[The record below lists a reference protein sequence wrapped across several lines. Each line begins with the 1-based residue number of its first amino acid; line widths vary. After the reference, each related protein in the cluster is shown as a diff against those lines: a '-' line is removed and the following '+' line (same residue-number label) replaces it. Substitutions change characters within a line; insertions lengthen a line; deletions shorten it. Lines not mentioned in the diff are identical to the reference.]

1 MTQTKRY
8 DVQALTRFVEQLFE
22 KAGAD
27 AEVAQVVT
35 QVLLEGELLGHR
47 THGLNLVSRY
57 IGGMLSGQVKA
68 QAQALEQVSDSGISS
83 LFDGHYVLG
92 PYCVSRALDCAAKGA
107 SAQGIGI
114 AVVRRAAHI
123 GCLAAYLKPYTDRGL
138 VAMVYSSDPSVG
150 LVCAH
155 GGVDPVFTPNPI
167 AAGIPTQGE
176 PILLDVSMSTVTLGL
191 VGQCRDTGSRLP
203 HPVLM
208 SNDGHLSD
216 DPRDFFTTPQGSILP
231 LGGQAFGHKG
241 FALAI
246 LVEALTSALAGHGRK
261 DAPDQWGASATA
273 VVIDPRY
280 FGGLQAFTDE
290 TSFLGRLIVASRP
303 VDPERPVRLPG
314 QAGLAL
320 RRHALAQGLSLSQP
334 VLDDLDRLA
343 EQLQLA
349 TRSQALSQ

>member
-1 MTQTKRY
+1 MTEANRY
-8 DVQALTRFVEQLFE
+8 DTRTLTTFVEQLFE

-27 AEVAQVVT
+27 ADVAQVVT
-35 QVLLEGELLGHR
+35 RVLLEGELLGHR

-57 IGGMLSGQVKA
+57 IGGMLSGQVKSHA
-68 QAQALEQVSDSGISS
+68 QQLEQVSDSGIST
-83 LFDGHYVLG
+83 LLDGHYVLG
-92 PYCVSRALDCAAKGA
+92 PYCVSRALDCAAIGA
-107 SAQGIGI
+107 SEQGIGI

-123 GCLAAYLKPYTDRGL
+123 GCLAAYLKPFTDRGL

-155 GGVDPVFTPNPI
+155 GGIDPIYTPNPI

-191 VGQCRDTGSRLP
+191 VGQCRDAGSTLP

-208 SNDGHLSD
+208 SNDGQLSD
-216 DPRDFFTTPQGSILP
+216 DPAAFYTTPQGSILP

-246 LVEALTSALAGHGRK
+246 LVEALTCGLAGHGRK
-261 DAPDQWGASATA
+261 DSPDQWGASATA
-273 VVIDPRY
+273 VVIDPRF
-280 FGGLQAFTDE
+280 FGGLEAFTAE
-290 TSFLGRLIVASRP
+290 SSFLGKLILASRP

-314 QAGLAL
+314 QAGLKLREQAL
-320 RRHALAQGLSLSQP
+320 REGVSLSP
-334 VLDDLDRLA
+334 KVIADLNQTA
-343 EQLQLA
+343 AQLQLA
-349 TRSQALSQ
+349 AFTQD

>member
-1 MTQTKRY
+1 MTQATHY
-8 DVQALTRFVEQLFE
+8 DVQALTTFVERLFE

-27 AEVAQVVT
+27 TEVAQVVT
-35 QVLLEGELLGHR
+35 RVLLEGELLGHR

-57 IGGMLSGQVKA
+57 IDGMLGGQVKA
-68 QAQALEQVSDSGISS
+68 RAQVLEQVSDSGISS

-107 SAQGIGI
+107 TSQGIGI

-123 GCLAAYLKPYTDRGL
+123 GCLAAYLKPYTDQGL
-138 VAMVYSSDPSVG
+138 VAMLYSSDPSVG

-155 GGVDPVFTPNPI
+155 GGVDPVYTPNPI

-191 VGQCRDTGSRLP
+191 VGQCRDAGSRLP
-203 HPVLM
+203 HPVLV
-208 SNDGHLSD
+208 SNDGELSD
-216 DPRDFFTTPQGSILP
+216 DPRDFFTSPQGSILP

-241 FALAI
+241 FALAL
-246 LVEALTSALAGHGRK
+246 LVEALTSGLAGHGRK

-273 VVIDPRY
+273 VVIDPRF
-280 FGGLQAFTDE
+280 FGGLPAFTDE
-290 TSFLGRLIVASRP
+290 TSFLGRMILASRP
-303 VDPERPVRLPG
+303 LDPERPVRLPG

-320 RRHALAQGLSLSQP
+320 RRQALEQGASLSSQL
-334 VLDDLDRLA
+334 VADLDRLA
-343 EQLQLA
+343 GQLQLP
-349 TRSQALSQ
+349 ALSQ

>member
-1 MTQTKRY
+1 MTQTTHY
-8 DVQALTRFVEQLFE
+8 NVQALTTFVERLFE

-27 AEVAQVVT
+27 TEVAQVVT
-35 QVLLEGELLGHR
+35 RVLLEGELLGHR

-57 IGGMLSGQVKA
+57 IDGMLSGQVKA
-68 QAQALEQVSDSGISS
+68 RAQALEQVSDSGIAS

-107 SAQGIGI
+107 AGQGIGI

-123 GCLAAYLKPYTDRGL
+123 GCLAAYLKPYTDQGL
-138 VAMVYSSDPSVG
+138 VAMLYSSDPSVG

-155 GGVDPVFTPNPI
+155 GGVDPVYTPNPI

-203 HPVLM
+203 HPVLV
-208 SNDGHLSD
+208 SNDGQLSA
-216 DPRDFFTTPQGSILP
+216 DPRDFFTSPPGSILP

-241 FALAI
+241 FALAL
-246 LVEALTSALAGHGRK
+246 LVEALTSGLAGHGRK
-261 DAPDQWGASATA
+261 DVPDQWGASATA
-273 VVIDPRY
+273 VVIDPRF

-290 TSFLGRLIVASRP
+290 TSFLGRLVLASRP
-303 VDPERPVRLPG
+303 LDPERPVRLPG

-320 RRHALAQGLSLSQP
+320 RRQALEQGARLSPQL
-334 VLDDLDRLA
+334 VADLDRLA
-343 EQLQLA
+343 VQLQLP
-349 TRSQALSQ
+349 ALSQ

>member
-1 MTQTKRY
+1 MAQATHY
-8 DVQALTRFVEQLFE
+8 NVQALTTFIEQLFE
-22 KAGAD
+22 NAGAD
-27 AEVAQVVT
+27 SEVAQVVT
-35 QVLLEGELLGHR
+35 RVLLEGELLGHR

-68 QAQALEQVSDSGISS
+68 RAQALEQVSDSGIAS
-83 LFDGHYVLG
+83 LFDGHYLLG
-92 PYCVSRALDCAAKGA
+92 PYCVSRALDCAATGA
-107 SAQGIGI
+107 TAQGIGI

-123 GCLAAYLKPYTDRGL
+123 GCLAAYLKPYTDQGL

-155 GGVDPVFTPNPI
+155 GGVDPVYTPNPI

-191 VGQCRDTGSRLP
+191 VGQCRDAGSRLP
-203 HPVLM
+203 HPVLV
-208 SNDGHLSD
+208 SNEGQVSD
-216 DPRDFFTTPQGSILP
+216 DPRDFFTNPQGSILP

-241 FALAI
+241 FALAL
-246 LVEALTSALAGHGRK
+246 LVEALTSGLAGHGRK

-273 VVIDPRY
+273 VVIDPRF

-290 TSFLGRLIVASRP
+290 TSFLGRLVLASRP
-303 VDPERPVRLPG
+303 LDPERPVRLPG

-320 RRHALAQGLSLSQP
+320 RRQALEQGVSLSP
-334 VLDDLDRLA
+334 LLVADLDRLA
-343 EQLQLA
+343 GQLQLP
-349 TRSQALSQ
+349 ALSQ

>member
-1 MTQTKRY
+1 MTQTTHY
-8 DVQALTRFVEQLFE
+8 NVQALTTFVERLFE

-35 QVLLEGELLGHR
+35 RVLLEGELLGHR

-57 IGGMLSGQVKA
+57 IDGMLGGQVKA
-68 QAQALEQVSDSGISS
+68 RAQVLEQVSDSGISS

-107 SAQGIGI
+107 TSQGIGI

-123 GCLAAYLKPYTDRGL
+123 GCLAAYLKPYTDQGL
-138 VAMVYSSDPSVG
+138 VAMLYSSDPSVG

-155 GGVDPVFTPNPI
+155 GGADPVYTPNPI

-191 VGQCRDTGSRLP
+191 VGQCRDAGSRLL
-203 HPVLM
+203 HSVLV
-208 SNDGHLSD
+208 SNDGQLSD
-216 DPRDFFTTPQGSILP
+216 DPRDFFTSPQGSILP

-241 FALAI
+241 FALAL
-246 LVEALTSALAGHGRK
+246 LVEALTSGLAGHGRK

-273 VVIDPRY
+273 VVIDPQF

-290 TSFLGRLIVASRP
+290 TSFLGRLILASRP
-303 VDPERPVRLPG
+303 LDPERPVRLPG

-320 RRHALAQGLSLSQP
+320 RRQALEQGASLSSQL
-334 VLDDLDRLA
+334 VADLDRLA
-343 EQLQLA
+343 GQLQLP
-349 TRSQALSQ
+349 ALSQ